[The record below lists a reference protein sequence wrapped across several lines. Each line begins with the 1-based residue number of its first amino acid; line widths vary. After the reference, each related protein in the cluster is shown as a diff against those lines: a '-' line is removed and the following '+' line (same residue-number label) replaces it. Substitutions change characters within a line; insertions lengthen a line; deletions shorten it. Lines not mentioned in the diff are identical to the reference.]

1 MIGIGEYRVGSFPMM
16 TIGLGSCIGLIMFDP
31 NLNLGAMVHIML
43 PESSGRTD
51 RPGKYAD
58 TAVPLL
64 VHELNALGCKNR
76 SIIAKMIGGA
86 CMFEYFGTNL
96 NIGKRNADKVRT
108 MLTEHNIQLAAEDI
122 GGKVGRSV
130 TFLPA
135 ENGKVVVRR
144 ADGKSDSI

>member
-64 VHELNALGCKNR
+64 VHELNARGCKNR